1 MSSVMATSGGLRT
14 DELTPPSSRAPANG
28 TDDGS
33 AKRNRVA
40 EVVGPIVVFVVFL
53 GIWYLLAEVV
63 LPREKR
69 FLLPTPHKVIT
80 DGFMIWEDGNR
91 GLKPILDALWLTA
104 RVALVGLVITIILGM
119 GLATAMSMAR
129 WVERASWP
137 YLVAL
142 QAAPILA
149 LTPLISG
156 LLGFGFS
163 SRVLV
168 VVLIAFFPVVNNT
181 LFGLLSVDKSQHEL
195 FTLQGASRATRL
207 WKLQYPA
214 ALPAIFVGLRNAAGL
229 AVIGAV
235 VGDFY
240 FRQGNPGIGAQID
253 VYRQRLYGPEM
264 ITAIILSALL
274 GLVVFIFF
282 GWLGNRAV
290 GKWHTTTRSP

>member
-1 MSSVMATSGGLRT
+1 VVAIVILGL
-14 DELTPPSSRAPANG
+14 
-28 TDDGS
+28 
-33 AKRNRVA
+33 
-40 EVVGPIVVFVVFL
+40 
-53 GIWYLLAEVV
+53 WYLLADAV
-63 LPREKR
+63 LPRQKR
-69 FLLPTPHKVIT
+69 FLLPTPNKVLT
-80 DGFMIWEDGNR
+80 DGFFVWRDGNR
-91 GLKPILDALWLTA
+91 GLQPILDSLWLTA
-104 RVALVGLVITIILGM
+104 RVALVGLAITIVVGIA
-119 GLATAMSMAR
+119 LATAMSMAR

-156 LLGFGFS
+156 LLGFGFN

-168 VVLIAFFPVVNNT
+168 VVLIAFFPIVNNT
-181 LFGLLSVDKSQHEL
+181 LFGLLSVDRAQHEL
-195 FTLQGASRATRL
+195 FTLQGASRRTRL

-214 ALPAIFVGLRNAAGL
+214 ALPNIFVGLRNAAGL

-264 ITAIILSALL
+264 IAAIILAGLL
-274 GLVVFIFF
+274 GLAVFIFF

-290 GKWHTTTRSP
+290 GRWHTPTRAT

>member
-1 MSSVMATSGGLRT
+1 MSDPVRVAVAMGESP
-14 DELTPPSSRAPANG
+14 TPPSVRL
-28 TDDGS
+28 
-33 AKRNRVA
+33 A
-40 EVVGPIVVFVVFL
+40 EATGVPVVPRKWKSSDFVGPAAVFCVFIGLWYVVSKQ
-53 GIWYLLAEVV
+53 V
-63 LPREKR
+63 LPKQKR
-69 FLLPTPHKVIT
+69 FLLPTPNKVIT
-80 DGFMIWEDGNR
+80 QGFMVWHNGNR
-91 GLKPILDALWLTA
+91 GLKPVLDSLWLTA
-104 RVALVGLVITIILGM
+104 RVALVGLVITIVLGM
-119 GLATAMSMAR
+119 ALATAMSLAR

-195 FTLQGASRATRL
+195 FTLQRANRATRL

-253 VYRQRLYGPEM
+253 IYRQRLYGPEM
-264 ITAIILSALL
+264 ITAIIFTALF
-274 GLVVFIFF
+274 GLVVFMFF
-282 GWLGNRAV
+282 GWLGNRAI
-290 GKWHTTTRSP
+290 GKWHTTTRSS

>member
-1 MSSVMATSGGLRT
+1 VTDVASGGIRT
-14 DELTPPSSRAPANG
+14 EELTPPRSRVPDLAPNEG
-28 TDDGS
+28 TG
-33 AKRNRVA
+33 KRNRVA
-40 EVVGPIVVFVVFL
+40 EIVGPFVVFVVFL

-63 LPREKR
+63 LPKQKR
-69 FLLPTPHKVIT
+69 FLLPTPHKVVA
-80 DGFMIWEDGNR
+80 DGFLVWHDGNR
-91 GLKPILDALWLTA
+91 GLKPILDSLWLTA

-156 LLGFGFS
+156 LLGFGFT

-195 FTLQGASRATRL
+195 FTLQGASRTTRL

-214 ALPAIFVGLRNAAGL
+214 AMPSIFVGLRNAAGL

-253 VYRQRLYGPEM
+253 IYRQRLYGPEM

-274 GLVVFIFF
+274 GLTVFIFF
-282 GWLGNRAV
+282 GWLGNKAV